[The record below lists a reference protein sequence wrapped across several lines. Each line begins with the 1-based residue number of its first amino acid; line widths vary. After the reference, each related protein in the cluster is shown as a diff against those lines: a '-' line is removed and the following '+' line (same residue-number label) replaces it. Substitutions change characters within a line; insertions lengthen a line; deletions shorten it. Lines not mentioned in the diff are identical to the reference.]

1 MVPSKNSMA
10 STTLALVIGME
21 TRGLG
26 GSMNNTNVFSNHQTL
41 ILQVLSIV
49 SACISIIAALTATYW
64 FFRMRRTYRHQ

>member
-1 MVPSKNSMA
+1 MA
-10 STTLALVIGME
+10 STTLGLLTGME
-21 TRGLG
+21 KRGLG
-26 GSMNNTNVFSNHQTL
+26 GPMDNISVFSTRQTI